1 MFMNIGAIGFNSYTS
16 SLEQSRK
23 ISMRQADQIAVM
35 PQEMDRDS
43 YIPSMAMSDMA
54 DMAIPSGNYNAQG
67 MSVEDFSPVSAM
79 DTGNKASAGN
89 SSAMSMLSHTFRANE
104 DSIQMALDELELA
117 VEDLAIEDNM
127 QEFAELMN
135 KGAENIGVPQV
146 ENMEEAMK
154 NAGAAIKEATGSEGS
169 GAAGGESASGS
180 GSSGNETTTE
190 VVEINGIVYLE
201 KTTTQN
207 GISTTT
213 RTKLSEATEV

>member
-1 MFMNIGAIGFNSYTS
+1 MNIGAIGYNSYIS

-35 PQEMDRDS
+35 PREMDRDS
-43 YIPSMAMSDMA
+43 YIPSMAMV

-67 MSVEDFSPVSAM
+67 MSVDDFSPVSAM
-79 DTGNKASAGN
+79 DTGNKVSAGN

-104 DSIQMALDELELA
+104 DSIQMALDELGLA
-117 VEDLAIEDNM
+117 VEDLAIEDNI

-154 NAGAAIKEATGSEGS
+154 SAVAAIKEAT
-169 GAAGGESASGS
+169 
-180 GSSGNETTTE
+180 E
-190 VVEINGIVYLE
+190 V
-201 KTTTQN
+201 
-207 GISTTT
+207 
-213 RTKLSEATEV
+213 